1 MSRLDKSNDQPIYL
15 FPFFSILVCILG
27 SLLLIGGTIIGF
39 SLDVSGI
46 VTTNAKVE
54 EIKGGHV
61 KVPVYIEWDGKEIV
75 IHPERNKVPLYIKP
89 YKLVGGESFDKIKVK
104 IAAQIE
110 RTLFEA
116 LLRCIQRQSNK
127 KYLVVMVRPSGFEN
141 FLYLRE
147 FILQYGIDI
156 GYEAMGQHW
165 NLLKS
170 GERC

>member
-1 MSRLDKSNDQPIYL
+1 MSRLNEFNDQPVTL

-27 SLLLIGGTIIGF
+27 SLLLIGGTVIGF

-54 EIKGGHV
+54 EIKGEHV

-75 IHPERNKVPLYIKP
+75 IHPERSRVPLYIKP
-89 YKLVGGESFDKIKVK
+89 YELVGGESFDKVKVK

-110 RTLFEA
+110 RTLFEG
-116 LLRCIQRQSNK
+116 LLQCIQRQNNN
-127 KYLVVMVRPSGFEN
+127 KYLVVMVHPSGFEN

-156 GYEAMGQHW
+156 GYEAIGQHW
-165 NLLKS
+165 NLLES